1 MKKKIA
7 EFLPAPDEE
16 TVYTIP
22 EESEEELTAAE
33 KAAAAAVE
41 QLSSNAEKG
50 KTIRIYRQ
58 LGTGQET
65 MEFVAKYPADKYSID
80 DLIDKMKHE
89 YGGGDYRFMIYNEKG
104 KLVANKLISIALR
117 QKIES
122 GENSGV
128 YALLSEF
135 MNKQD
140 AFLRQ
145 VMAQNNGTS
154 SRAEMLQEMM
164 LMKGL
169 FSGDDKGSGNV
180 LEQIKELMG
189 AMNLIKEMSPNQ
201 DDTGTNFGSIIKD
214 SMPLLEILARSGTE
228 PQYQG
233 NPNPM
238 NFRSII
244 VNRLLKA
251 CKHGETPASVA
262 EKLCDEIPNKFVPQI
277 EALVLSPDAL
287 DQIAVINPE
296 VMQHGEWFTDTIEWM
311 KGMLGHPSKF
321 DSEFENS
328 DPVET
333 GIEPGNDNLTEA
345 GKVTTIP
352 EDESPANDIDGD
364 SIG

>member
-1 MKKKIA
+1 MKKA
-7 EFLPAPDEE
+7 AQFLPAPNEEELVYSIPDE
-16 TVYTIP
+16 T
-22 EESEEELTAAE
+22 EEELTAAE

-65 MEFVAKYPADKYSID
+65 MEFVAKYPADKFSID

-104 KLVANKLISIALR
+104 KLVANKLISIALK
-117 QKIES
+117 QKINH

-140 AFLRQ
+140 TFLRT
-145 VMAQNNGTS
+145 VMAQNTGQTS
-154 SRAEMLQEMM
+154 RTDMLAEMLQ
-164 LMKGL
+164 MKAL
-169 FSGDDKGSGNV
+169 FSPGDSGSNNV
-180 LEQIKELMG
+180 LDQIKELMG

-201 DDTGTNFGSIIKD
+201 DESGGNFGSIIKD

-228 PQYQG
+228 PQFER
-233 NPNPM
+233 NPTPM
-238 NFRSII
+238 SIQSI
-244 VNRLLKA
+244 VINRLLKA

-262 EKLCDEIPNKFVPQI
+262 EKLCDEIPNKFIPQI
-277 EALVLSPDAL
+277 EALVLSENAL
-287 DQIAVINPE
+287 DQIASINPE
-296 VMQHGEWFTDTIEWM
+296 VMNHGDWFTDTIEWM
-311 KGMLGHPSKF
+311 KGMLGHPSKY
-321 DSEFENS
+321 DSEFQDS
-328 DPVET
+328 DPLEPVKDDLT
-333 GIEPGNDNLTEA
+333 EPGE
-345 GKVTTIP
+345 VTSII
-352 EDESPANDIDGD
+352 EDENPANDIDGD